1 MRIALLYTAISVLA
15 TAANLGSQALVV
27 NAYRGQHAIELSIA
41 IGTLVGMPIKYV
53 LEKRLIFGFVSRNLA
68 HDGWLLVLY
77 SSMGLI
83 TTAVFWGIEYAFH
96 RIFLTDHMRYLGGA
110 LGLALG
116 SFIKYHLDKR
126 FVFVQQRLTPQ
137 GLH

>member
-1 MRIALLYTAISVLA
+1 MRIALRYTAITVLA
-15 TAANLGSQALVV
+15 TAANLASQAVVV
-27 NAYRGQHAIELSIA
+27 NSYHGPFAIELSIA
-41 IGTLVGMPIKYV
+41 IGTLVGMPIKYL
-53 LEKRLIFGFVSRNLA
+53 LEKSLIFGFVSRDLA
-68 HDGWLLVLY
+68 HDGRLLMLY

-96 RIFLTDHMRYLGGA
+96 HIFQSDAMRYLGGA

-126 FVFVQQRLTPQ
+126 FVFVHPASGSP
-137 GLH
+137 GLG